1 EASGYRATTEIASL
15 VMTGFTEYSP
25 FKAVNYLRGDNI
37 EDLLAL
43 QFLFCELQNEG
54 KGSSRS
60 L

>member
-1 EASGYRATTEIASL
+1 MLLTATTEIASL
-15 VMTGFTEYSP
+15 AMTGLTEYLP
-25 FKAVNYLRGDNI
+25 FKAVSYLRGDNI